1 MAGASESSA
10 CAVDTMTISRI
21 EITVGKTT
29 SELEIG
35 YGLSSTLP
43 MLTWGLSQGLLRYQI
58 CVFFYDIE
66 LHMLCIIT
74 PRIYCITLLAP

>member
-1 MAGASESSA
+1 MAGAGESSA

-35 YGLSSTLP
+35 
-43 MLTWGLSQGLLRYQI
+43 
-58 CVFFYDIE
+58 
-66 LHMLCIIT
+66 
-74 PRIYCITLLAP
+74 